1 MDGIPLSKLANDE
14 TGRTQPSLNMGIPQY
29 SAINDSSCKGYFS
42 SKGLPKA
49 VAKKSGKKDLDIL
62 AESAFEKFLHS
73 SAAQKYLQDRG
84 KTGAGNL
91 YIFIAS
97 IPSQSQVSLFLTG
110 YTRQIYGGHLS
121 IPTAAPTQGYHGEE
135 GYRRNTPD
143 LRLKRSVFD
152 YEGNFMFC
160 TAKVNFVDP

>member
-1 MDGIPLSKLANDE
+1 
-14 TGRTQPSLNMGIPQY
+14 MGIPQY

-42 SKGLPKA
+42 SKGLPNSIKA

-97 IPSQSQVSLFLTG
+97 IPSQSQVSLF
-110 YTRQIYGGHLS
+110 
-121 IPTAAPTQGYHGEE
+121 
-135 GYRRNTPD
+135 
-143 LRLKRSVFD
+143 F
-152 YEGNFMFC
+152 
-160 TAKVNFVDP
+160 